1 MEEKSAA
8 VVSGDK
14 QLLSPLT
21 DSNTFPRK
29 ADKDLNLYKKV
40 YEFYTAP
47 VTKFW
52 AYSVSLH
59 FKLRFLFSCSRFV
72 DLQTFAVYCLGCA
85 DMKLSNKLNYTYVVC
100 NFFV

>member
-59 FKLRFLFSCSRFV
+59 FELRFFIQLFTFCGFANLCCLLSR
-72 DLQTFAVYCLGCA
+72 LR
-85 DMKLSNKLNYTYVVC
+85 
-100 NFFV
+100 